1 MKFLFIIWMFAITL
15 SVDSSNKPNIIVN
28 PAKSGELFV
37 QCNWAGEKNSNDTF
51 VLFKNKEKVNET
63 HSDTFHI
70 KTETSNSGNYTCRV
84 STNGQSSNASASV
97 QVTITAPPALSVSS
111 SVSVRGADVTMQCSL
126 SSSYQSPGWFILS
139 RGQEDVQEHSV
150 PVGDNSFTFTLTKI
164 EEKQQGEYLCRYFT
178 HSQTG
183 WVLTEQ
189 SAPVNITVLDLPKP
203 AILLE
208 TLLNPAGR
216 NDMTC
221 SSARDYRNM
230 TFYLHI
236 QGESNHTEMKNAAAS
251 VNKVTFTD
259 IKLTAG
265 AYCTCWYEVLF
276 LGKRFISPFSKRVP
290 EVTEETERITWIA
303 IGVSS
308 AAMLMLLVCATVLCV
323 RRVKRGPTS
332 RNTEMSQTRE
342 EEDIV
347 YASLNPGTLRKKD
360 STSVMQEELSIY
372 AAVVVEYKP
381 TN

>member
-1 MKFLFIIWMFAITL
+1 MKISFIIWMFAITL
-15 SVDSSNKPNIIVN
+15 PVDSSKKPQIIVN
-28 PAKSGELFV
+28 RAKSDEVFV
-37 QCNWAGEKNSNDTF
+37 QCSWAGEKNSNDTF
-51 VLFKNKEKVNET
+51 VLFKNKEKVDET

-70 KTETSNSGNYTCRV
+70 KTETSNSGNYTCTV
-84 STNGQSSNASASV
+84 SRNGLSSNASASE
-97 QVTITAPPALSVSS
+97 QVTIIAPPVLSVSS

-126 SSSYQSPGWFILS
+126 SSSYQSTGWFILY
-139 RGQEDVQEHSV
+139 RGSEEVQEQSV
-150 PVGDNSFTFTLTKI
+150 PVGDKSFTFTLTKI
-164 EEKQQGEYLCRYFT
+164 QEKQQGEYLCHYST

-203 AILLE
+203 AISLE

-216 NDMTC
+216 NDITC
-221 SSARDYRNM
+221 SSARDYRNV

-236 QGESNHTEMKNAAAS
+236 QGESNHTEMKNAEAS
-251 VNKVTFTD
+251 DNKVTFTD

-290 EVTEETERITWIA
+290 EVTEETELNTWIA

-308 AAMLMLLVCATVLCV
+308 AAALMLLVCVAVLCV

-332 RNTEMSQTRE
+332 RNTEMSQTQE
-342 EEDIV
+342 EEEIV
-347 YASLNPGTLRKKD
+347 YASLNPSTLRKKD
-360 STSVMQEELSIY
+360 STSVMQEEQAIY
-372 AAVVVEYKP
+372 AAVVIK
-381 TN
+381 